1 MNFIID
7 IAIYFW
13 TFILWSFIAFT
24 THKIPSKYLS
34 IIWKNNPWSF
44 DFHTIISRILF
55 IASLILITILFFL
68 PFLLLNKELES
79 QNLILF
85 KEYFYLIT
93 WTIWLFL
100 LFITIIIPKKEKE
113 DKSK

>member
-13 TFILWSFIAFT
+13 TFILWSFIAFIT
-24 THKIPSKYLS
+24 SKIPSKYLS
-34 IIWKNNPWSF
+34 IVWKYNPWNL
-44 DFHTIISRILF
+44 DLHTIISRILF
-55 IASLILITILFFL
+55 IVSLVLITILFLL
-68 PFLLLNKELES
+68 PILLLNQSLEN
-79 QNLILF
+79 QNVILF

-100 LFITIIIPKKEKE
+100 LFITIIIPQKEKE
-113 DKSK
+113 DKLK